1 MKKKAVVGSV
11 AALVL
16 GMSLCSY
23 QLGRFQAM
31 EEQKNRVSYIEDS
44 QSVQTTVAEQL
55 TPDQVSAKE
64 NIDAEQIVV
73 KITDQ
78 GYVTSHGDHF
88 HYYNGKVPFDAIFS
102 EELVMKDSNYV
113 LQDSHI
119 LNEVKDGYVIKVDGK
134 YYLYLKDPSKRK
146 SVRSKEEVERQKG
159 ISSAD
164 SKNQAAGNSKDSHYR
179 TDDGYVFNP
188 TDVIEDTG
196 DGFIVPHGS
205 HFHFV
210 PKKDLSASELA
221 TAQAYWDRKIGR
233 TGAAFQPLSPQ
244 AQPVPISPQL
254 GAGGEQGSGQEA
266 SLSQL
271 LAELTAQPLS
281 KRYQEADGL
290 VFDPRTIVK
299 KTAQGVVVPHG
310 DHFHFIPYSQLSELE
325 LRIVAMMGQ
334 LQPEPSQPQP
344 SQPSPLPQPNQPLQP
359 QPEESSQ
366 PPKQDEK
373 EDHHEAVFD
382 ASQVVS
388 GDGEGYVVKHDD
400 HTHYFYKKDLTKE
413 QIEAA
418 EVTLAAGQSIDQA
431 GEAPIA
437 KGLSVEDFSRDAED
451 QEKMEYIAKTYG
463 IPLEAVKA
471 NDVYLVFNNPD
482 HAYDPTHIHPYAVL
496 KKNVRIPLVTGDETI
511 DFLNELYTTALRS
524 GLSPYRIKVEKN
536 LFVIPHSDHNHYIR
550 IQTPHADAIVQQLPM
565 ITGNYQAGDYA
576 EAEVLAKVDQL
587 LADSAR
593 LLKDKPAKHRQ
604 VQFILG
610 QFTET
615 LSSLASNST
624 AGYLQALDQFAQ
636 QFIYEKEVSQLSQET
651 AFSKKYNE
659 LVKQVELLSF
669 DKLAISKQGFLKTMQ
684 EASQSEDM
692 AVLEKAERFLE
703 ALVAFQKRPGIEG
716 IDYMRYFYEHVQ
728 DGRLSD
734 QTRQAVAETLIMIF
748 QSQIESHKKDK
759 VEEQLQAIL
768 DLKDRVKEE
777 IKGRDFVYSGTDTL
791 LDQTLS
797 GDKTYSEQV
806 GRFLDGYYGI
816 QKLANQNQQAQAVKE
831 RLMGLMPR
839 LRKVENREV
848 RQRLADLITHFY
860 HEAYKPSTDF
870 ASLLAEVQETEAILQ
885 HPERIGKPNSQIIY
899 TDEEV
904 AAAKAAGCYT
914 TSDGYIF
921 DAADI
926 TADEGDAYIIPHMG
940 HSHWVPKADLSE
952 EERAAAALV
961 AKEKGLVPPSLD
973 DKEAEQDTP
982 KEKEETTE
990 PANPAE
996 TVLSTRELYEK
1007 VAAQKIVPVELMPYH
1022 TAYTVAYRDGRLV
1035 IPHHDHYHNIAL
1047 AWFDEELYQAPEG
1060 YSMEDFLATVKYYIE
1075 HPEDRPGSDDGWGD
1089 ASEHGKPKPAVPA
1102 EDLDSDEDQEEELE
1116 EETEESDEEIISEE
1130 TEEIDEFTEELKRR
1144 AEEFGMDFENF
1155 ERSLFTLSDRY
1166 KVSFEA
1172 FEYDAISKVV
1182 RLVDKDGVKRT
1193 ISLPSLE
1200 EQV

>member
-1 MKKKAVVGSV
+1 MNVKKKVVIGSL
-11 AALVL
+11 AALTLTV
-16 GMSLCSY
+16 SLCGY
-23 QLGRFQAM
+23 QLSQHQASK
-31 EEQKNRVSYIEDS
+31 EEKQEIAYVEGSDEKVNKPSKKDE
-44 QSVQTTVAEQL
+44 L

-64 NIDAEQIVV
+64 NIQAEQIVV

-78 GYVTSHGDHF
+78 GYVTSHGDHY
-88 HYYNGKVPFDAIFS
+88 HYYNGKVPFDAIIS
-102 EELVMKDSNYV
+102 EELLMQDPAYV
-113 LQDSHI
+113 LQEGDI
-119 LNEVKDGYVIKVDGK
+119 VNEVRDGYIIKVKGQ
-134 YYLYLKDPSKRK
+134 YYLYLKDASRREN
-146 SVRSKEEVERQKG
+146 VRTKAEVERQKTIAAKDEG
-159 ISSAD
+159 QVTNLGQGQAD
-164 SKNQAAGNSKDSHYR
+164 SQGRYQ

-221 TAQAYWDRKIGR
+221 AAQAYWDRKIGR
-233 TGAAFQPLSPQ
+233 TGVAVQPLSPQ
-244 AQPVPISPQL
+244 ARPVPISPQP

-271 LAELTAQPLS
+271 LAELAAQPLS
-281 KRYQEADGL
+281 KRYHEADGL

-310 DHFHFIPYSQLSELE
+310 NHFHFIPYSQLSELE

-334 LQPEPSQPQP
+334 VQPEPSQPQP
-344 SQPSPLPQPNQPLQP
+344 SQPSPSPQPSQPLQL
-359 QPEESSQ
+359 QPEEPSR

-373 EDHHEAVFD
+373 EGHHEAVFD

-418 EVTLAAGQSIDQA
+418 EATLAAGQTIDQA
-431 GEAPIA
+431 GEAPLA

-471 NDVYLVFNNPD
+471 NDVYFVFNNPD

-496 KKNVRIPLVTGDETI
+496 KKNVRIPLVTGDEII

-524 GLSPYRIKVEKN
+524 GLSPYRIKVEKD

-593 LLKDKPAKHRQ
+593 LFKDKPAKHRQ

-624 AGYLQALDQFAQ
+624 AGYLEALDRFAQ
-636 QFIYEKEVSQLSQET
+636 QFIYEKEASQPSQET
-651 AFSKKYNE
+651 AFSKKYND
-659 LVKQVELLSF
+659 LVKQIELLSF
-669 DKLAISKQGFLKTMQ
+669 DKLAISKQDFLKTMQ

-748 QSQIESHKKDK
+748 QSQIESLHKDK

-768 DLKDRVKEE
+768 DLKDRVEEE

-806 GRFLDGYYGI
+806 GRFLDEYYGI
-816 QKLANQNQQAQAVKE
+816 QKLANQHQQAQAVKE

-848 RQRLADLITHFY
+848 RQQLADLITHFY

-870 ASLLAEVQETEAILQ
+870 ASLLAEVQEAEAILQ
-885 HPERIGKPNSQIIY
+885 HPERIGKPNSQIVY

-904 AAAKAAGCYT
+904 AAAKAAGRYT

-961 AKEKGLVPPSLD
+961 AKKKGLVPPSLD
-973 DKEAEQDTP
+973 DKEAEQDAP
-982 KEKEETTE
+982 KETEEAAE

-996 TVLSTRELYEK
+996 TGLSTRELYEK

-1047 AWFDEELYQAPEG
+1047 AWFDEGLYQAPEG

-1089 ASEHGKPKPAVPA
+1089 ASEHGKPKPADPA

-1116 EETEESDEEIISEE
+1116 EE
-1130 TEEIDEFTEELKRR
+1130 
-1144 AEEFGMDFENF
+1144 AEEDEYDLFLKTQAAAFGMP
-1155 ERSLFTLSDRY
+1155 LSDFSNALPTLALRY
-1166 KVSFEA
+1166 GVGIDRFSF
-1172 FEYDAISKVV
+1172 DAAQKRIS
-1182 RLVDKDGVKRT
+1182 LTDKDGQSKT
-1193 ISLPSLE
+1193 IQLPDLTEVE
-1200 EQV
+1200 E

>member
-1 MKKKAVVGSV
+1 MKKKVVIGSV
-11 AALVL
+11 ATLVL
-16 GMSLCSY
+16 GMSICSY

-31 EEQKNRVSYIEDS
+31 EEQTNRVSYIEDS
-44 QSVQTTVAEQL
+44 QSVQGTVAEQL

-64 NIDAEQIVV
+64 NSNAEQIVV

-88 HYYNGKVPFDAIFS
+88 HYYNGKVPFDAIIS
-102 EELVMKDSNYV
+102 EELLMQDPTYV
-113 LQDSHI
+113 LQEGDI
-119 LNEVKDGYVIKVDGK
+119 VNEVKDGYIIKVKGQ
-134 YYLYLKDPSKRK
+134 YYLYLKDANRREN
-146 SVRSKEEVERQKG
+146 VRTKAEVERQKT
-159 ISSAD
+159 I
-164 SKNQAAGNSKDSHYR
+164 AAKDEEQVTNLGRDQSDGRRRYQ

-221 TAQAYWDRKIGR
+221 AAQTYWDRKIGR
-233 TGAAFQPLSPQ
+233 NRAGVQPLSPQ
-244 AQPVPISPQL
+244 GYPVPNSPQPE
-254 GAGGEQGSGQEA
+254 AGREQGTNQAAG
-266 SLSQL
+266 LSQL
-271 LAELTAQPLS
+271 LAELVAQPLS
-281 KRYQEADGL
+281 KRYHEADGL

-299 KTAQGVVVPHG
+299 KTVQGVVVPHG

-325 LRIVAMMGQ
+325 VRIVGMLGQ
-334 LQPEPSQPQP
+334 VQPEKAQPQP
-344 SQPSPLPQPNQPLQP
+344 SLPSPIP
-359 QPEESSQ
+359 QPEQ
-366 PPKQDEK
+366 PVQPSKHGEK
-373 EDHHEAVFD
+373 DHHHEAIFD

-388 GDGEGYVVKHDD
+388 ADGEGYVVKHDD
-400 HTHYFYKKDLTKE
+400 HTHYFYKKELTKE

-418 EVTLAAGQSIDQA
+418 EATLAAGRSIDQD
-431 GEAPIA
+431 GETPLA
-437 KGLSVEDFSRDAED
+437 KGLVVEDFSRDAED

-463 IPLEAVKA
+463 IPLEAVKVS
-471 NDVYLVFNNPD
+471 DVYFVFNNPD

-496 KKNVRIPLVTGDETI
+496 KKNVRIPLVTGDEVI

-524 GLSPYRIKVEKN
+524 GLSPYRIKVEKD

-550 IQTPHADAIVQQLPM
+550 IQTPNAEAIIQQLPV
-565 ITGNYQAGDYA
+565 IAGNYQTGDYA
-576 EAEVLAKVDQL
+576 EAEVLTKVEQL

-593 LLKDKPAKHRQ
+593 LFKDKPAKYRQ

-636 QFIYEKEVSQLSQET
+636 QFIYEKEASQPSQET

-669 DKLAISKQGFLKTMQ
+669 DKLAISKQDFLKTMQ
-684 EASQSEDM
+684 AASQSEDM

-703 ALVAFQKRPGIEG
+703 ALIALQKRPGIEG

-728 DGRLSD
+728 DSRLSE

-759 VEEQLQAIL
+759 VEEQLQNIL
-768 DLKDRVKEE
+768 ALKDRVEDE
-777 IKGRDFVYSGTDTL
+777 IKVGEFVYSGTDTL

-797 GDKTYSEQV
+797 GGKTYSEQI
-806 GRFLDGYYGI
+806 GRFLDEYYGI
-816 QKLANQNQQAQAVKE
+816 QKLANQHKQAQAVKE
-831 RLMGLMPR
+831 RLMGLMSR

-848 RQRLADLITHFY
+848 RQQLADLVTHFY

-870 ASLLAEVQETEAILQ
+870 ASLLAEVQEAEAILQ
-885 HPERIGKPNSQIIY
+885 HPERIGKPNSQIVY

-904 AAAKAAGCYT
+904 AAAKAAGRYT

-973 DKEAEQDTP
+973 DKETDQDVP
-982 KEKEETTE
+982 KEKEEATE
-990 PANPAE
+990 PGNPTE
-996 TVLSTRELYEK
+996 TGLSTRELYEK

-1047 AWFDEELYQAPEG
+1047 AWFDEGLYQAPEG

-1089 ASEHGKPKPAVPA
+1089 ASEHGKPKPADPA

-1116 EETEESDEEIISEE
+1116 EAEESDEE

-1144 AEEFGMDFENF
+1144 AEEFGMDFKIF
-1155 ERSLFTLSDRY
+1155 EQSLVKLSDRY

-1172 FEYDAISKVV
+1172 FEYDAASKVV

-1193 ISLPSLE
+1193 ISLSSLE